1 MINTVYQCVA
11 ISSPENGLG
20 ECIQWQAVPDYSG
33 YKLTNAE
40 MSQFIFAIAAL
51 FATVAAF
58 KMIRRAYF

>member
-1 MINTVYQCVA
+1 MNTVYQCVEL
-11 ISSPENGLG
+11 SNLNGLG

-33 YKLTNAE
+33 YQLTNAQ
-40 MSQFIFAIAAL
+40 MSEFIFAIAAL